1 MLINIHRSTR
11 LDRSDGNAA
20 MTNESWMEPL
30 FIDQRNVQYKKKH
43 KKGRVNKDGLTEQ
56 TKNEKNTTKNSLRR
70 IVLIFSSWIYDPLEG
85 KL

>member
-1 MLINIHRSTR
+1 MLISIHRNTR

-30 FIDQRNVQYKKKH
+30 FIDQRNVQYKKKN
-43 KKGRVNKDGLTEQ
+43 KNGRVNKDGFTEQ

-70 IVLIFSSWIYDPLEG
+70 IVLI
-85 KL
+85 